1 MNPQCFRYAKLD
13 LVPLIKYPWIIT
25 LNLGVNVFLK
35 ENHMYEII
43 ANPEQYQIDHLING
57 TGNANIEITK
67 EERNKWAAEIVTFS
81 EKLTEL
87 AKKSSTLAELLSST
101 ERISTTPA
109 SLKTLKIQLF
119 MINDSLNTAIEI
131 ADKLESDIVKK

>member
-1 MNPQCFRYAKLD
+1 
-13 LVPLIKYPWIIT
+13 
-25 LNLGVNVFLK
+25 
-35 ENHMYEII
+35 MYEII

-67 EERNKWAAEIVTFS
+67 EERNKWAAEIVAFS
-81 EKLTEL
+81 EKLTEF
-87 AKKSSTLAELLSST
+87 AKKSKTLAKLLSSP
-101 ERISTTPA
+101 EKISTTPA